1 MGGLATY
8 NGEEGEQTMLAKK
21 HVPEGT
27 VTEEVAE
34 DLLKLGWVSSE
45 WPDDKQ

>member
-1 MGGLATY
+1 
-8 NGEEGEQTMLAKK
+8 MLAKK

-45 WPDDKQ
+45 WPEDKQ